1 MTPATTEQKA
11 QHTPAIEVL
20 LTMVRDSVSPVAR
33 EHAARMLY
41 LQGGV
46 DALSGKANAKFDDL
60 RKVAL

>member
-1 MTPATTEQKA
+1 
-11 QHTPAIEVL
+11 
-20 LTMVRDSVSPVAR
+20 VRDSVSPVAR